1 MCMIGYTFKFRGL
14 FLSSL
19 VVVHMDFRMR
29 LDRNIKLMWEPA
41 GERKDIGSFPT
52 HCSRWIVF
60 ICQSITK
67 RNEENFPQFSS
78 LQTFAFLCLR
88 SQQLIVPKLPKVV
101 VASCLFRFR
110 HSQTQFGK
118 WLYQSQVLKFAKGSS
133 MVQEAMEKISPSA
146 FTGLDELLTST
157 MEPLAS
163 RLSPASLNVFKP
175 QHAEPGSLPICFWEY
190 GNKSKCTGGIRVPP
204 WKTGKLE
211 K

>member
-1 MCMIGYTFKFRGL
+1 MIGYTFKFRGL

-67 RNEENFPQFSS
+67 QNEENFPQFSS
-78 LQTFAFLCLR
+78 LQTFAFLCLP

-101 VASCLFRFR
+101 IASCLFRFR

-118 WLYQSQVLKFAKGSS
+118 WLYQSQVLKFAKGSPWS
-133 MVQEAMEKISPSA
+133 KKQWEKFLPLLSLAWMSYWQVQWSHWP
-146 FTGLDELLTST
+146 
-157 MEPLAS
+157 
-163 RLSPASLNVFKP
+163 
-175 QHAEPGSLPICFWEY
+175 PGSLLLHLMSLNLSMQSQAPYQYASGNMVTKANAQEGLEY
-190 GNKSKCTGGIRVPP
+190 H
-204 WKTGKLE
+204 LE
-211 K
+211 KQANWKNKP